1 MQKLYE
7 PFDKHFGITENTK
20 MNLPPRIILD
30 TNVLFSA
37 LRSRLG
43 VSFQLLSM
51 VGQSRFELQV
61 SAPLIAE
68 YEAVLKRGHLA
79 LSDTQID
86 DVIDF
91 VCAQSE
97 HHKIFYLWRPVLKD
111 PDDDF
116 LLELAVKSQA
126 SIVTWNVADFKKANT
141 LGVEVI
147 TPKQLFQLLE
157 NLT

>member
-1 MQKLYE
+1 M
-7 PFDKHFGITENTK
+7 
-20 MNLPPRIILD
+20 PPRIILD

-68 YEAVLKRGHLA
+68 YEAVLKRGQLA

-97 HHKIFYLWRPVLKD
+97 HHKFFYLWRPVLKD

-157 NLT
+157 NPP